1 MPSGQRQGEGLMRAV
16 FLDRDGVINYNRADH
31 VKSWAEFQ
39 FLPGALTA
47 LRLLTNAGFRIFIIT
62 NQAAVGRGLMS
73 LEALEDIHTRLRAIA
88 DHHGANIEDIRYC
101 PHTPEERCHCRKP
114 QPGMIEELARQYQI
128 DYRKTFLIGD
138 ALTDIAAGQQMG
150 CQTIL
155 VKSGRGAAESQKTE
169 LRRFQPT
176 YIADDLLA
184 ASRWILRQE
193 AVQVPAVGVPLT
205 GALAVTH

>member
-1 MPSGQRQGEGLMRAV
+1 MRAV
-16 FLDRDGVINYNRADH
+16 FLDRDGVINQNRTDH

-47 LRLLTNAGFRIFIIT
+47 LRLLTTVGFRIFIIT

-73 LEALEDIHTRLRAIA
+73 LDALEGIHARLRAVA
-88 DHHGANIEDIRYC
+88 HNHGAHIEDIRYC

-128 DYRKTFLIGD
+128 NCREAFLIGD

-155 VKSGRGAAESQKTE
+155 VKSGRGTAELQKPE
-169 LRRFQPT
+169 LRRFQPA

-184 ASRWILRQE
+184 ASRWILMQE
-193 AVQVPAVGVPLT
+193 TVPVPAVSLPLT
-205 GALAVTH
+205 SALAVPH